1 MRTPVTLPFT
11 ILIDQ
16 REQAPYSFDALPATS
31 ATRDLSPIVR
41 TQTTYIKTGDYQLA
55 GVPDLWV
62 AVERKSLEDL
72 FGSLSP
78 KGGRERFRAEIERLA
93 EFRFAAV
100 VIEGTYD
107 EIRDPAFFRDDWRS
121 KFHGNACF
129 ESISSWE
136 SRWPGVHWLPCG
148 SRRMAELKTFSI
160 LEKAWRRWEEK
171 QEAEAAAFILED
183 SST

>member
-1 MRTPVTLPFT
+1 MRTPVTMPFT

-31 ATRDLSPIVR
+31 ETRGLSPIVR
-41 TQTTYIKTGDYQLA
+41 TQTTYLKTGDYQLA
-55 GVPDLWV
+55 DATDGWA

-100 VIEGTYD
+100 VIEATLL
-107 EIRDPAFFRDDWRS
+107 EICNPSAHRPDWRS
-121 KFHGNACF
+121 EFHGRAAF
-129 ESISSWE
+129 ETISSWE
-136 SRWPGVHWLPCG
+136 SRWPQVHWIPAG
-148 SRRMAELKTFSI
+148 SRRLAEIKTFSL
-160 LEKAWRRWEEK
+160 LEKAWRRWD
-171 QEAEAAAFILED
+171 EARKADAVLFP
-183 SST
+183 TGVPF